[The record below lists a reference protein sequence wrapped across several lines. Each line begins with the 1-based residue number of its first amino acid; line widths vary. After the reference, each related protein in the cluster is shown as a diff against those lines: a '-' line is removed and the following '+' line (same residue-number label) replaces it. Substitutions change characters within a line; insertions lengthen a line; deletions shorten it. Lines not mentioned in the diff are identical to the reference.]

1 MPDIGELV
9 VGVAV
14 EVQGYDFVVYNH
26 RPGKDLP
33 EDFAPAGL
41 AGVSA
46 RLGELDVLG
55 LNTNGRTAYLAEC
68 RTHLDGLPIG
78 KGPED
83 AVRKLSAKLAV
94 AGAYGKVLEGRTGLK
109 PELSV
114 WSPRVPRVVVNRWP
128 EIQDRAGRSA
138 GLVANDDDTE
148 RVRRSRPRLRATPA
162 SPATTSTA
170 PFSC

>member
-1 MPDIGELV
+1 MPLEVAPRRRIPLVPDIGELV
-9 VGVAV
+9 VGAWLSQ
-14 EVQGYDFVVYNH
+14 VQGYDFVVYNH

-55 LNTNGRTAYLAEC
+55 LNTTGRTAYLAEC

-114 WSPRVPRVVVNRWP
+114 WSPRVPRVVVNRWRG
-128 EIQDRAGRSA
+128 DR
-138 GLVANDDDTE
+138 
-148 RVRRSRPRLRATPA
+148 RPSGPIG
-162 SPATTSTA
+162 
-170 PFSC
+170 